1 MLDVENISLAYGD
14 DILFSGLSIHVAKGE
29 IVCIS
34 GESGRGKTSLLNAVM
49 GFVPLREGQIMV
61 DGLVLNAGSVDIIRR
76 KIAWIPQELA
86 LPSEWVKEMVQM
98 PFELKANKR
107 TLFSKQYLFS
117 DFSKLGLDEELYE
130 KRVSEI
136 SGGQRQ
142 RIMIA
147 VAAMLNKPLIIVDEP
162 TSALDA
168 QSTEK
173 VLSYFRSLT
182 KEGTAVLS
190 VSHDSEFIEGCDK
203 KIVLE

>member
-14 DILFSGLSIHVAKGE
+14 DILFSELSIHVAKGE

-49 GFVPLREGQIMV
+49 GFIPLREGQITV
-61 DGLVLNAGSVDIIRR
+61 DGLVLNAGNVDIIRR

-98 PFELKANKR
+98 SFELKANKR
-107 TLFSKQYLFS
+107 TLFSKQNLFS

-173 VLSYFRSLT
+173 VLTYFRSLT
-182 KEGTAVLS
+182 KEETAVLT

>member
-1 MLDVENISLAYGD
+1 MLDVENVSLAYGD
-14 DILFSGLSIHVAKGE
+14 DILFSELSIHVAKGE

-49 GFVPLREGQIMV
+49 GFIPLREGQITV
-61 DGLVLNAGSVDIIRR
+61 DGLVLNAGNVDIIRR

-107 TLFSKQYLFS
+107 TLFSKQNLFS